1 MAKGISFSLVLL
13 VLFLSFGCG
22 KKEENPPLGVRNS
35 SEEHSPPGLQVVSSQ
50 QETDNPTWQP
60 PSGFTV
66 VSDEGWDKSTGCAIE
81 IEHIKSGIL
90 LRLIP
95 AGEFDMGSPD
105 NEEGRGRYGDE
116 GPVHNVKISK
126 PFYMGKYEIT
136 QAQWKAV
143 MGADNNPSDF
153 KGDNLPVETVSWNDA
168 QEFLKKASDG
178 LRLPTEAEW
187 EYACRAGTTTP
198 FNTGNNIT
206 TDQANYNGNYPYAGN
221 PKGEYRVKTT
231 PVGTFRPNAWGL
243 YDMHGNVWEWCSD
256 WYAQKY
262 YEECKNGVTDPSG
275 PGNGARRVLRGGS
288 WFNNAR
294 GMRSAFRYWG
304 GPADRTGDIGFRVAV
319 PARANN

>member
-22 KKEENPPLGVRNS
+22 KKTENPTTGN
-35 SEEHSPPGLQVVSSQ
+35 
-50 QETDNPTWQP
+50 TNP
-60 PSGFTV
+60 PSATAGWTLGEGFESV
-66 VSDEGWDKSTGCAIE
+66 KSEGRDEATGLWKE
-81 IEHIKSGIL
+81 IIHKKSGIH

-105 NEEGRGRYGDE
+105 NEEGRLPNE
-116 GPVHNVKISK
+116 GPVHRVKISK
-126 PFYMGKYEIT
+126 PFYMGKYEVT

-143 MGADNNPSDF
+143 MGADNNPSQF
-153 KGDNLPVETVSWNDA
+153 KGDNLPVETVTWNDTLN
-168 QEFLKKASDG
+168 FLKKASDG

-187 EYACRAGTTTP
+187 EYACRAGTATP

-221 PKGEYRVKTT
+221 PKGEYRAKTT
-231 PVGTFRPNAWGL
+231 PVGTFKPNAWGL

-275 PGNGARRVLRGGS
+275 PGNGTGRVLRGGS
-288 WFNNAR
+288 WGDIAR
-294 GMRSAFRYWG
+294 SMRSVL
-304 GPADRTGDIGFRVAV
+304 RTGIDPVIGDYLIGIRVAV
-319 PARANN
+319 PASGS